1 MTSAGRWSF
10 SIAHAIVAVLPVP
23 VAPRIVWKRLPS
35 ATDAAISSIARGWSP
50 MGAYRSEDL
59 NGRTGAA

>member
-10 SIAHAIVAVLPVP
+10 SIVHAIVAVSPVP

-35 ATDAAISSIARGWSP
+35 ATEAAISSIAVGWSP
-50 MGAYRSEDL
+50 MGA
-59 NGRTGAA
+59 